1 MSWVIA
7 MKETIKQAAV
17 SLENFRLPR
26 YHEIPNV
33 GLYLEQT
40 GQYINEYLEPVL
52 PGCLTGSMISN
63 YVKKDLVSNPV
74 KKRYSRDQIVALI
87 CIAVTKTVLTLED
100 IQVLLSMQRRLGD
113 NQTVY
118 NFFCAELE
126 GALDDVFGIG
136 PAPEGLPADVM
147 DEQLLIRK
155 AVVAVAHKLYLDTY
169 LRVLAE
175 SERV

>member
-1 MSWVIA
+1 MRNE
-7 MKETIKQAAV
+7 MKARIVAPVQE
-17 SLENFRLPR
+17 FRLPR
-26 YHEIPNV
+26 YQEVPDV
-33 GLYLEQT
+33 GLYLEQVT
-40 GQYINEYLEPVL
+40 SYISNIVSPLQSITI
-52 PGCLTGSMISN
+52 TGSMISN

-113 NQTVY
+113 NRTVY
-118 NFFCAELE
+118 DFFCQEME
-126 GALDDVFGIG
+126 DALNAVFGTG
-136 PAPEGLPADVM
+136 PDIEVLPPDVM
-147 DEQLLIRK
+147 DEKLLICK

-175 SERV
+175 SEQV